1 MNGLFFVGGADS
13 TDRNTSAK
21 TKAARRPSVAPID
34 PAAILTSGGPASP
47 IMPPPAEHIG
57 SPTSPRQSEDF
68 PRPQTGQMP
77 PHSRSMSLADVA
89 RQGKRLSLNFPI
101 QPAPGSPTRRSRPVS
116 WVESPVPTPDI
127 TQSPTREG
135 NFLTALAAQER
146 RVLELKDELKQAE
159 QELEKLKK
167 QWANHEVLRKRND
180 VRRVQQL
187 QPLNTSFASLATFQE
202 DVDGSDAW
210 LQKEMDRRKALL
222 SGAKTSQRKVFSGSR
237 HTRALSLLSPDKES
251 FGAANSQPGEARRSG
266 DRLKRPGL
274 LPRASTTSD
283 LSTHIADAPAADP
296 LDMGP
301 MQRDALLRTGKQ
313 MASEFKDGLWMFIED
328 LRQATIGD
336 EVVHGTQAR
345 AGQTPHGG
353 QRQVPRRQSDKTG
366 LKAPSQAPAPV
377 RRTTST
383 NAAAT
388 ARNPSPI
395 KASAD
400 TSALIDIGGSFWKEH
415 GLDEPRSSKAIKV
428 SKPPK
433 SPQKPSRKPSQ
444 QPPPPQR
451 TPQKAGDDED
461 SWDVWDTPTDKPIA
475 ASNSNNSSS
484 NESSDG
490 RASPSSGHSSSGS
503 TDISTPGPAFAG
515 QGQHAVV
522 AVANRDSIPWPALV
536 KLSPSNLKRT
546 ASHLMSQWENSLTPP
561 PNEAREASSQDYLTG
576 SPSAGKVN
584 R

>member
-1 MNGLFFVGGADS
+1 
-13 TDRNTSAK
+13 
-21 TKAARRPSVAPID
+21 
-34 PAAILTSGGPASP
+34 
-47 IMPPPAEHIG
+47 MPPPAEHIG
-57 SPTSPRQSEDF
+57 SPTSPRRSEDF

-77 PHSRSMSLADVA
+77 PHGRSMSLADVA
-89 RQGKRLSLNFPI
+89 RQAKRLSLNFPI

-116 WVESPVPTPDI
+116 WVESPIPTPD
-127 TQSPTREG
+127 TAQSPTREG

-187 QPLNTSFASLATFQE
+187 QPLNTSFASLATFHE

-251 FGAANSQPGEARRSG
+251 FGAPTSQPGEARRPE
-266 DRLKRPGL
+266 DRFKRPSL

-296 LDMGP
+296 LDMGA

-336 EVVHGTQAR
+336 EAVQGTQPR

-366 LKAPSQAPAPV
+366 LKGAAPAPPPV
-377 RRTTST
+377 RRTTSS

-388 ARNPSPI
+388 ARNPSPT

-415 GLDEPRSSKAIKV
+415 GLDEPRSSKAVRV

-433 SPQKPSRKPSQ
+433 SPQKPSRMPLR
-444 QPPPPQR
+444 QPPPSQR
-451 TPQKAGDDED
+451 TPQKAGEDED
-461 SWDVWDTPTDKPIA
+461 SWDVWDTPTDKPTTA
-475 ASNSNNSSS
+475 SNNSSS

-503 TDISTPGPAFAG
+503 TDVTTPGPVSASAG
-515 QGQHAVV
+515 QHPAV
-522 AVANRDSIPWPALV
+522 AAANRDSIPWPALV

-561 PNEAREASSQDYLTG
+561 PAEGRGEGRDYLTG
-576 SPSAGKVN
+576 SPSVGKGGK
-584 R
+584 

>member
-1 MNGLFFVGGADS
+1 
-13 TDRNTSAK
+13 
-21 TKAARRPSVAPID
+21 
-34 PAAILTSGGPASP
+34 
-47 IMPPPAEHIG
+47 MPPPAEHIG

-116 WVESPVPTPDI
+116 WVESPIPTPDI

-251 FGAANSQPGEARRSG
+251 FGAANSQPGEARRSE

-336 EVVHGTQAR
+336 EPGKPLTVGRDKCLDGRATRQASK
-345 AGQTPHGG
+345 PSLK
-353 QRQVPRRQSDKTG
+353 RRHQSG
-366 LKAPSQAPAPV
+366 AQPAPTQPPQPETLPNKSK
-377 RRTTST
+377 RRHLRP
-383 NAAAT
+383 NRHRRLLLERARPGRAALQQS
-388 ARNPSPI
+388 N
-395 KASAD
+395 
-400 TSALIDIGGSFWKEH
+400 
-415 GLDEPRSSKAIKV
+415 
-428 SKPPK
+428 
-433 SPQKPSRKPSQ
+433 QSQ
-444 QPPPPQR
+444 QAAQVAAETFPKALSAAPTPQR

-461 SWDVWDTPTDKPIA
+461 NWDVWDTPTDKPSA
-475 ASNSNNSSS
+475 ASNRNNSSSS

-515 QGQHAVV
+515 QG
-522 AVANRDSIPWPALV
+522 SIRLWP
-536 KLSPSNLKRT
+536 RRIGT
-546 ASHLMSQWENSLTPP
+546 RFRGRRW
-561 PNEAREASSQDYLTG
+561 
-576 SPSAGKVN
+576 
-584 R
+584 